1 VIEIPSALAWW
12 RQRADGAAWLERLPR
27 LVAECA
33 ERWELRVSPAYPDS
47 HVSFVA
53 PVERADGVRA
63 VLKVYFP
70 DIWENEQEGDALAH
84 WDGRGAVRLLERDR
98 ERRTLLIERCDPGTP
113 LWTIADEDEVNGIAV
128 GVLRR
133 LWRPA
138 LGEHPFRL
146 LADDAGEWAETFPHA
161 WERLGRPFERT
172 LVDTAVS
179 AVRELAPTQGDAV
192 VLHQDFHSGNV
203 LRAER
208 EPWLAIDPQ
217 PLVGEREYDA
227 ASLLR
232 DRIDVLVANPN
243 PERRLRRRLDVLAAE
258 LDLDRDRIRR
268 WGVVHAL
275 AWGVSAAAQ
284 KLEPDMV
291 ACARLL
297 SEI

>member
-1 VIEIPSALAWW
+1 LIEIPSGLAWW
-12 RQRADGAAWLERLPR
+12 RRRPDGAAWLERLPR

-33 ERWELRVSPAYPDS
+33 ELWALRVATAYPGS
-47 HVSFVA
+47 NVSLVA
-53 PVERADGVRA
+53 PVERADGTLA
-63 VLKVYFP
+63 VLKISFP
-70 DIWENEQEGDALAH
+70 ELWENEQEGDALAH

-98 ERRTLLIERCDPGTP
+98 ERRALLIERCVPGSP
-113 LWTIADEDEVNGIAV
+113 LRWIRDEDGANAIATA
-128 GVLRR
+128 VLRR

-138 LGEHPFRL
+138 PGTHPFRL
-146 LADDAGEWAETFPHA
+146 LADDAVRWAETFPDA
-161 WERLGRPFERT
+161 WEQLRRPFERA
-172 LVDTAVS
+172 LVDAAVA
-179 AVRELAPTQGDAV
+179 AVRELAPTQGDPV

-232 DRIDVLVANPN
+232 DRLDDLLADPS
-243 PERRLRRRLDVLAAE
+243 PGRRLRRRLDAVAGDLA
-258 LDLDRDRIRR
+258 LDRERIHR

-275 AWGVSAAAQ
+275 AWGVSAAGR
-284 KLEPDMV
+284 KLEADMV

-297 SEI
+297 IAA